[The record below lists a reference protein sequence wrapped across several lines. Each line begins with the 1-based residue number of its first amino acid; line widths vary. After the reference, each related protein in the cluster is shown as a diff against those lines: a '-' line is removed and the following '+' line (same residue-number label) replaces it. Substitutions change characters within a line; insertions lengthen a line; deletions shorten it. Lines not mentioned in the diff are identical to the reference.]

1 MIVLV
6 GQKRSPKEMHFT
18 PRGFRTE
25 VVQKIFAFPVRPT
38 WNRAVVDYLLRE
50 FVQEWARDHALPPW
64 VQTNRKNEPVGKSVF
79 GPECSDDDIG
89 VDDNFDH
96 LEVKLF
102 ITDTAAL

>member
-1 MIVLV
+1 MVL
-6 GQKRSPKEMHFT
+6 
-18 PRGFRTE
+18 
-25 VVQKIFAFPVRPT
+25 
-38 WNRAVVDYLLRE
+38 
-50 FVQEWARDHALPPW
+50 
-64 VQTNRKNEPVGKSVF
+64 PVGKSVL

>member
-25 VVQKIFAFPVRPT
+25 VVQNIFAFPVRPT
-38 WNRAVVDYLLRE
+38 WNRAAVDYLLRE

-64 VQTNRKNEPVGKSVF
+64 VQTNRKNEPVGKSFV
-79 GPECSDDDIG
+79 GHQGCNNHICIDDD
-89 VDDNFDH
+89 FDH